1 MNKKKFI
8 WNMLGSGIYSLA
20 TVIFVMLAKRIVG
33 EEAGAKFYMA
43 FTTGQMLLTIGYFEI
58 RPFQVT
64 DVKGQYRAEEYF
76 GFRGLSCLAMLICGL
91 IVGVVYVANG
101 KADGSG
107 FGLIMAMCMLKMFD
121 GIADVFEG
129 EFQRNDRIDI
139 SGMSMTFRT
148 IAIMAAFSAA
158 AWTTRNIYIASAA
171 ATVAGLIGVVCV
183 ALVWSRRFSKLS
195 ISFALDK
202 MKSLFKNTVLLF
214 IGSAMCMWLWNGT
227 KYVVE
232 WTLTDKET
240 LVYGIVFMPTMV
252 INLGSSFVFKPM
264 LTTLARHY
272 EDKNLKKFAGLMG
285 TLVAIACGLTIV
297 TFAAG
302 AWLGIPVLSWLYD
315 IDLVPYRA
323 VMLVLIAAGGFNAVS
338 MLFYYALTV
347 MRLQKEIF
355 AGYTISFIVS
365 IVLPVIM
372 VKNMGIMGAGWSYLI
387 VMLLLTL
394 LFAGMFYIRLISEKR
409 K

>member
-1 MNKKKFI
+1 MKKKQFI

-20 TVIFVMLAKRIVG
+20 TVIFVMLAKRLVG

-58 RPFQVT
+58 RPFHVT
-64 DVKGQYRAEEYF
+64 DVKQQYKAKEYF
-76 GFRGLSCLAMLICGL
+76 GFRVISSAAMLACAVV
-91 IVGVVYVANG
+91 VGIVYVVNG
-101 KADGSG
+101 KADAAG
-107 FGLIMAMCMLKMFD
+107 FMLIITMCILKMFD

-139 SGMSMTFRT
+139 SGMSMAFRT
-148 IAIMAAFSAA
+148 MAIMAVFSII
-158 AWTTRNIYIASAA
+158 AWVTRNIYAASAA
-171 ATVAGLIGVVCV
+171 AAVTGLAGTAVVAV
-183 ALVWSRRFSKLS
+183 VWSRWFEPLS
-195 ISFALDK
+195 VSFDREK
-202 MKSLFKNTVLLF
+202 MKSLFRSTILLF

-232 WTLTDKET
+232 WTLTDRDT
-240 LVYGIVFMPTMV
+240 LAYGIVFMPTMV

-272 EDKNLKKFAGLMG
+272 EQGEYKAFAK
-285 TLVAIACGLTIV
+285 LVAILVATAVGITVV
-297 TFAAG
+297 TLGAG

-315 IDLVPYRA
+315 IELAPYKS

-338 MLFYYALTV
+338 ILFYYALTV

-355 AGYTISFIVS
+355 AGYTITFVVS
-365 IVLPVIM
+365 IILPIVM
-372 VKNMGIMGAGWSYLI
+372 VKAMGIAGAGTSYLI
-387 VMLLLTL
+387 VMMLLTV
-394 LFAGMFYIRLISEKR
+394 LFGGMLCVKLKKR

>member
-1 MNKKKFI
+1 MKKKQFI

-20 TVIFVMLAKRIVG
+20 TVIFVMLAKRLVG

-64 DVKGQYRAEEYF
+64 DVKQQYKAKEYF
-76 GFRGLSCLAMLICGL
+76 GFRVISSAAMLACAVV
-91 IVGVVYVANG
+91 VGIVYVVNG
-101 KADGSG
+101 KADAAG
-107 FGLIMAMCMLKMFD
+107 FMLIITMCILKMFD
-121 GIADVFEG
+121 GVADVFEG

-139 SGMSMTFRT
+139 SGMSMAFRT
-148 IAIMAAFSAA
+148 MAIMAVFSII
-158 AWTTRNIYIASAA
+158 AWVTRNIYAASAVA
-171 ATVAGLIGVVCV
+171 AVTGLAGAAVVAV
-183 ALVWSRRFSKLS
+183 VWSRGFEPLS
-195 ISFALDK
+195 VSFDREK
-202 MKSLFKNTVLLF
+202 MKSLFRSTILLF

-232 WTLTDKET
+232 WTLTDRDT
-240 LVYGIVFMPTMV
+240 LAYGIVFMPTMV

-272 EDKNLKKFAGLMG
+272 EQGEYKAFAK
-285 TLVAIACGLTIV
+285 LVAVLVATAVGITVV
-297 TFAAG
+297 TLGAG

-315 IDLVPYRA
+315 IELAPYKS

-338 MLFYYALTV
+338 ILFYYALTV

-355 AGYTISFIVS
+355 AGYTVTFVVS
-365 IVLPVIM
+365 IILPIVM
-372 VKNMGIMGAGWSYLI
+372 VKAMGIAGAGTSYLI
-387 VMLLLTL
+387 VMMLLTV
-394 LFAGMFYIRLISEKR
+394 LFGGMLCVKLKKR

>member
-1 MNKKKFI
+1 
-8 WNMLGSGIYSLA
+8 MLGSGIYSLA
-20 TVIFVMLAKRIVG
+20 TVIFVMLAKRLVG

-64 DVKGQYRAEEYF
+64 DVKQQYKAKEYF
-76 GFRGLSCLAMLICGL
+76 GFRAISSAAMLACAVV
-91 IVGVVYVANG
+91 VGIVYVVNG
-101 KADGSG
+101 KADAAG
-107 FGLIMAMCMLKMFD
+107 FMLIITMCILKMFD

-139 SGMSMTFRT
+139 SGMSMAFRT
-148 IAIMAAFSAA
+148 IAIMAVFSII
-158 AWTTRNIYIASAA
+158 AWVTRNIYAASAVA
-171 ATVAGLIGVVCV
+171 AVTGLAGAAVVAV
-183 ALVWSRRFSKLS
+183 VWSRGFEPLS
-195 ISFALDK
+195 VSFDREK
-202 MKSLFKNTVLLF
+202 MKSLFRSTILLF

-232 WTLTDKET
+232 WTLTDRDT
-240 LVYGIVFMPTMV
+240 LAYGIVFMPTMV

-272 EDKNLKKFAGLMG
+272 EQGEYKAFAK
-285 TLVAIACGLTIV
+285 LVAVLVATAVGITVV
-297 TFAAG
+297 TLGAG

-315 IDLVPYRA
+315 IELAPYKS

-338 MLFYYALTV
+338 ILFYYALTV

-355 AGYTISFIVS
+355 AGYTVTFVVS
-365 IVLPVIM
+365 IILPIVM
-372 VKNMGIMGAGWSYLI
+372 VKAMGISGAGTSYLI
-387 VMLLLTL
+387 VMMLLTV
-394 LFAGMFYIRLISEKR
+394 LFGGMLCVKLKKR

>member
-1 MNKKKFI
+1 
-8 WNMLGSGIYSLA
+8 MLGSGIYSLA
-20 TVIFVMLAKRIVG
+20 TVIFVMLAKRLVG

-58 RPFQVT
+58 RPFHVT
-64 DVKGQYRAEEYF
+64 DVKQQYKAKEYF
-76 GFRGLSCLAMLICGL
+76 GFRVISSAAMLACAVV
-91 IVGVVYVANG
+91 VGIVYVVNG
-101 KADGSG
+101 KADAAG
-107 FGLIMAMCMLKMFD
+107 FMLIITMCILKMFD

-139 SGMSMTFRT
+139 SGMSMAFRT
-148 IAIMAAFSAA
+148 MAIMAVFSII
-158 AWTTRNIYIASAA
+158 AWVTRNIYVASAA
-171 ATVAGLIGVVCV
+171 AAVTGLAGTAVVAV
-183 ALVWSRRFSKLS
+183 VWSRWFEPLS
-195 ISFALDK
+195 VSFDREK
-202 MKSLFKNTVLLF
+202 MKSLFRSTILLF

-232 WTLTDKET
+232 WTLTDRDT
-240 LVYGIVFMPTMV
+240 LAYGIVFMPTMV

-272 EDKNLKKFAGLMG
+272 EQGEYKAFAK
-285 TLVAIACGLTIV
+285 LVAVLVATAVGITVV
-297 TFAAG
+297 TLGAG

-315 IDLVPYRA
+315 IELAQYKS

-338 MLFYYALTV
+338 ILFYYALTV

-355 AGYTISFIVS
+355 AGYTITFVVS
-365 IVLPVIM
+365 IILPIVM
-372 VKNMGIMGAGWSYLI
+372 VKAMGIAGAGTSYLI
-387 VMLLLTL
+387 VMMLLTV
-394 LFAGMFYIRLISEKR
+394 LFGGMLCVKLKKR

>member
-1 MNKKKFI
+1 
-8 WNMLGSGIYSLA
+8 MLGSGIYSLA
-20 TVIFVMLAKRIVG
+20 TVIFVMLAKRLVG

-64 DVKGQYRAEEYF
+64 DVKQQYKAKEYF
-76 GFRGLSCLAMLICGL
+76 GFRVISSAAMLACAVV
-91 IVGVVYVANG
+91 VGIVYVVNG
-101 KADGSG
+101 KADVAG
-107 FGLIMAMCMLKMFD
+107 FMLIITMCILKMFD

-139 SGMSMTFRT
+139 SGMSMAFRT
-148 IAIMAAFSAA
+148 MAIMAVFSII
-158 AWTTRNIYIASAA
+158 AWVTRNIYAASAA
-171 ATVAGLIGVVCV
+171 AAVTGLAGTAVVAV
-183 ALVWSRRFSKLS
+183 VWSRWFEPLS
-195 ISFALDK
+195 VSFDREK
-202 MKSLFKNTVLLF
+202 MKSLFRSTILLF

-232 WTLTDKET
+232 WTLTDRDT
-240 LVYGIVFMPTMV
+240 LAYGIVFMPTMV

-272 EDKNLKKFAGLMG
+272 EQGEYKAFAK
-285 TLVAIACGLTIV
+285 LVAILVATAVGITVV
-297 TFAAG
+297 TLGAG

-315 IDLVPYRA
+315 IELAPYKS

-338 MLFYYALTV
+338 ILFYYALTV

-355 AGYTISFIVS
+355 AGYTITFVVS
-365 IVLPVIM
+365 IILPIVM
-372 VKNMGIMGAGWSYLI
+372 VKAMGIAGAGTSYLI
-387 VMLLLTL
+387 VMMLLTV
-394 LFAGMFYIRLISEKR
+394 LFGGMLCVKLKKR

>member
-1 MNKKKFI
+1 
-8 WNMLGSGIYSLA
+8 MLGSGIYSLA
-20 TVIFVMLAKRIVG
+20 TVIFVMLAKRLVG

-64 DVKGQYRAEEYF
+64 DVKQQYKAKEYF
-76 GFRGLSCLAMLICGL
+76 GFRVISSAAMLACAVV
-91 IVGVVYVANG
+91 VGIVYVVNG
-101 KADGSG
+101 KADAAG
-107 FGLIMAMCMLKMFD
+107 FMLIITMCILKMFD
-121 GIADVFEG
+121 GVADVFEG

-139 SGMSMTFRT
+139 SGMSMAFRT
-148 IAIMAAFSAA
+148 IAIMAVFSII
-158 AWTTRNIYIASAA
+158 AWVTRNIYAASAMA
-171 ATVAGLIGVVCV
+171 AVTGLAGAAVVAV
-183 ALVWSRRFSKLS
+183 VWSRGFEPLS
-195 ISFALDK
+195 VSFDREK
-202 MKSLFKNTVLLF
+202 MKSLFRSTILLF

-232 WTLTDKET
+232 WTLTDRDT
-240 LVYGIVFMPTMV
+240 LAYGIVFMPTMV

-272 EDKNLKKFAGLMG
+272 EQGEYKAFAK
-285 TLVAIACGLTIV
+285 LVAVLVATAVGITVV
-297 TFAAG
+297 TLGAG

-315 IDLVPYRA
+315 IELAPYKS

-338 MLFYYALTV
+338 ILFYYALTV

-355 AGYTISFIVS
+355 AGYTITFVVS
-365 IVLPVIM
+365 IILPIVM
-372 VKNMGIMGAGWSYLI
+372 VKAMGIAGAGTSYLI
-387 VMLLLTL
+387 VMMLLTV
-394 LFAGMFYIRLISEKR
+394 LFGGMLCVKLKKR

>member
-1 MNKKKFI
+1 
-8 WNMLGSGIYSLA
+8 MLGSGIYSLA
-20 TVIFVMLAKRIVG
+20 TVIFVMLAKRLVG

-64 DVKGQYRAEEYF
+64 DVKQQYKAKEYF
-76 GFRGLSCLAMLICGL
+76 GFRVISSAAMLACAVV
-91 IVGVVYVANG
+91 VGIVYVVNG
-101 KADGSG
+101 KADAAG
-107 FGLIMAMCMLKMFD
+107 FMLIITMCILKMFD

-139 SGMSMTFRT
+139 SGMSMAFRT
-148 IAIMAAFSAA
+148 MAIMAVFSII
-158 AWTTRNIYIASAA
+158 AWVTRNIYAASAA
-171 ATVAGLIGVVCV
+171 AAVTGLSGTAVVAVV
-183 ALVWSRRFSKLS
+183 WNRWFEPLS
-195 ISFALDK
+195 VSFDREK
-202 MKSLFKNTVLLF
+202 MKSLFRSTILLF

-232 WTLTDKET
+232 WTLTDRDT
-240 LVYGIVFMPTMV
+240 LAYGIVFMPTMV

-272 EDKNLKKFAGLMG
+272 EQGEYKAFAK
-285 TLVAIACGLTIV
+285 LVAVLVATAVGITVV
-297 TFAAG
+297 TLGAG

-315 IDLVPYRA
+315 IELAPYKS

-338 MLFYYALTV
+338 ILFYYALTV

-355 AGYTISFIVS
+355 AGYTITFVVS
-365 IVLPVIM
+365 IILPIVM
-372 VKNMGIMGAGWSYLI
+372 VKAMGIAGAGTSYLI
-387 VMLLLTL
+387 VMMLLTV
-394 LFAGMFYIRLISEKR
+394 LFGGMLCVKLKKR

>member
-1 MNKKKFI
+1 
-8 WNMLGSGIYSLA
+8 MLGSGIYSLA
-20 TVIFVMLAKRIVG
+20 TVIFVMLAKRLVG

-64 DVKGQYRAEEYF
+64 DVKQQYKAKEYF
-76 GFRGLSCLAMLICGL
+76 GFRVISSAAMLACAVV
-91 IVGVVYVANG
+91 VGIVYVVNG
-101 KADGSG
+101 KADAAG
-107 FGLIMAMCMLKMFD
+107 FMLIITMCILKMFD
-121 GIADVFEG
+121 GVADVFEG

-139 SGMSMTFRT
+139 SGMSMAFRT
-148 IAIMAAFSAA
+148 IVIMAVFSII
-158 AWTTRNIYIASAA
+158 AWVTRNIYAASAVA
-171 ATVAGLIGVVCV
+171 AVTGLAGAAVVAV
-183 ALVWSRRFSKLS
+183 VWSRGFEPLS
-195 ISFALDK
+195 VSFDREK
-202 MKSLFKNTVLLF
+202 MKSLFRSTILLF

-232 WTLTDKET
+232 WTLTDRDT
-240 LVYGIVFMPTMV
+240 LAYGIVFMPTMV

-272 EDKNLKKFAGLMG
+272 EQGEYKAFAK
-285 TLVAIACGLTIV
+285 LVAVLVATAVGITVV
-297 TFAAG
+297 TLGAG

-315 IDLVPYRA
+315 IELAPYKS

-338 MLFYYALTV
+338 ILFYYALTV

-355 AGYTISFIVS
+355 AGYTVTFVVS
-365 IVLPVIM
+365 IILPIVM
-372 VKNMGIMGAGWSYLI
+372 VKAMGIAGAGTSYLI
-387 VMLLLTL
+387 VMMLLTV
-394 LFAGMFYIRLISEKR
+394 LFGGMLCVKLKKR

>member
-1 MNKKKFI
+1 MKKKQFI

-20 TVIFVMLAKRIVG
+20 TVIFVMLAKRLVG

-58 RPFQVT
+58 RPFHVT
-64 DVKGQYRAEEYF
+64 DVKQQYKAKEYF
-76 GFRGLSCLAMLICGL
+76 GFRVISSTAMLACAVV
-91 IVGVVYVANG
+91 VGIVYVVNG
-101 KADGSG
+101 KADAAG
-107 FGLIMAMCMLKMFD
+107 FMLIITMCILKMFD
-121 GIADVFEG
+121 GVADVFEG

-139 SGMSMTFRT
+139 SGMSMAFRT
-148 IAIMAAFSAA
+148 IAIMAVFSII
-158 AWTTRNIYIASAA
+158 AWVTRNIYAASAVA
-171 ATVAGLIGVVCV
+171 AVTGLAGAAVVAV
-183 ALVWSRRFSKLS
+183 VWSRGFEPLS
-195 ISFALDK
+195 VSFDREK
-202 MKSLFKNTVLLF
+202 MKSLFRSTILLF

-232 WTLTDKET
+232 WTLTDRDT
-240 LVYGIVFMPTMV
+240 LAYGIVFMPTMV

-272 EDKNLKKFAGLMG
+272 EQGEYKAFAK
-285 TLVAIACGLTIV
+285 LVAVLVATAVGITVV
-297 TFAAG
+297 TLGAG

-315 IDLVPYRA
+315 IELAPYKS

-338 MLFYYALTV
+338 ILFYYALTV

-355 AGYTISFIVS
+355 AGYTITFVVS
-365 IVLPVIM
+365 IILPIVM
-372 VKNMGIMGAGWSYLI
+372 VKAMGIAGAGTSYLI
-387 VMLLLTL
+387 VMMLLTV
-394 LFAGMFYIRLISEKR
+394 LFGGMLCVKLKKR

>member
-1 MNKKKFI
+1 
-8 WNMLGSGIYSLA
+8 MLGSGIYSLA
-20 TVIFVMLAKRIVG
+20 TVIFVMLAKRLVG

-64 DVKGQYRAEEYF
+64 DVKQQYRAKEYF
-76 GFRGLSCLAMLICGL
+76 GFRVISSAAMLACAVV
-91 IVGVVYVANG
+91 VGIVYVVNG
-101 KADGSG
+101 KADAAG
-107 FGLIMAMCMLKMFD
+107 FMLIITMCILKMFD

-139 SGMSMTFRT
+139 SGMSMAFRT
-148 IAIMAAFSAA
+148 MAIMAVFSII
-158 AWTTRNIYIASAA
+158 AWVTRNIYAASAA
-171 ATVAGLIGVVCV
+171 AAVTGLAGAAVVAV
-183 ALVWSRRFSKLS
+183 VWSRGFETLS
-195 ISFALDK
+195 VSFDREK
-202 MKSLFKNTVLLF
+202 MKSLFRSTILLF

-232 WTLTDKET
+232 WTLTDRDT
-240 LVYGIVFMPTMV
+240 LAYGIVFMPTMV

-272 EDKNLKKFAGLMG
+272 EQGEYKAFAK
-285 TLVAIACGLTIV
+285 LVAVLVATAVGITVV
-297 TFAAG
+297 TLGAG

-315 IDLVPYRA
+315 IELAPYKS

-338 MLFYYALTV
+338 ILFYYALTV

-355 AGYTISFIVS
+355 AGYTITFVVS
-365 IVLPVIM
+365 IILPIVM
-372 VKNMGIMGAGWSYLI
+372 VKAMGIAGAGTSYLI
-387 VMLLLTL
+387 VMMLLTV
-394 LFAGMFYIRLISEKR
+394 LFGGMLCVKLKKR

>member
-1 MNKKKFI
+1 
-8 WNMLGSGIYSLA
+8 MLGSGIYSLA
-20 TVIFVMLAKRIVG
+20 TVIFVMLAKRLVG

-64 DVKGQYRAEEYF
+64 DVKQQYKAKEYF
-76 GFRGLSCLAMLICGL
+76 GFRVISSAAMLACAVV
-91 IVGVVYVANG
+91 VGIVYVVNG
-101 KADGSG
+101 KADAAG
-107 FGLIMAMCMLKMFD
+107 FMLIITMCILKMFD
-121 GIADVFEG
+121 GVADVFEG

-139 SGMSMTFRT
+139 SGMSMAFRT
-148 IAIMAAFSAA
+148 IAIMAVFSII
-158 AWTTRNIYIASAA
+158 AWVTRNIYAASAVA
-171 ATVAGLIGVVCV
+171 AVTGLAGAAVVAV
-183 ALVWSRRFSKLS
+183 VWSRGFEPLS
-195 ISFALDK
+195 VSFDREK
-202 MKSLFKNTVLLF
+202 MKSLFRSTILLF

-232 WTLTDKET
+232 WTLTDRDT
-240 LVYGIVFMPTMV
+240 LAYGIVFMPTMV

-272 EDKNLKKFAGLMG
+272 EQGEYKAFAK
-285 TLVAIACGLTIV
+285 LVAVLVATAVGITVV
-297 TFAAG
+297 TLGAG

-315 IDLVPYRA
+315 IELAPYKS

-338 MLFYYALTV
+338 ILFYYALTV

-355 AGYTISFIVS
+355 AGYTITFIVS
-365 IVLPVIM
+365 IILPIVM
-372 VKNMGIMGAGWSYLI
+372 VKAMGIAGAGTSYLI
-387 VMLLLTL
+387 VMMLLTV
-394 LFAGMFYIRLISEKR
+394 LFGGMLCVKLKKR

>member
-1 MNKKKFI
+1 MKKKQFI

-20 TVIFVMLAKRIVG
+20 TVIFVMLAKRLVG

-64 DVKGQYRAEEYF
+64 DVKQQYKAKEYF
-76 GFRGLSCLAMLICGL
+76 GFRVISSAAMLACAVV
-91 IVGVVYVANG
+91 VGIVYVVNG
-101 KADGSG
+101 KADAAG
-107 FGLIMAMCMLKMFD
+107 FMLIITMCILKMFD

-139 SGMSMTFRT
+139 SGMSMAFRT
-148 IAIMAAFSAA
+148 MAIMAVFSII
-158 AWTTRNIYIASAA
+158 AWVTRNIYVASAA
-171 ATVAGLIGVVCV
+171 AAVTGLAGTAVVAV
-183 ALVWSRRFSKLS
+183 VWSRWFEPLS
-195 ISFALDK
+195 VSFDREK
-202 MKSLFKNTVLLF
+202 MKSLFRSTILLF

-232 WTLTDKET
+232 WTLTDRDT
-240 LVYGIVFMPTMV
+240 LAYGIVFMPTMV

-272 EDKNLKKFAGLMG
+272 EQGEYKAFAK
-285 TLVAIACGLTIV
+285 LVAVLVATAVGITVV
-297 TFAAG
+297 TLGAG

-315 IDLVPYRA
+315 IELAPYKS

-338 MLFYYALTV
+338 ILFYYALTV

-355 AGYTISFIVS
+355 AGYTITFVVS
-365 IVLPVIM
+365 IILPIVM
-372 VKNMGIMGAGWSYLI
+372 VKAMGIAGAGTSYLI
-387 VMLLLTL
+387 VMMLLTV
-394 LFAGMFYIRLISEKR
+394 LFGGMLCVKLKKR

>member
-1 MNKKKFI
+1 
-8 WNMLGSGIYSLA
+8 MLGSGIYSLA
-20 TVIFVMLAKRIVG
+20 TVIFVMLAKRLVG

-58 RPFQVT
+58 RPFHVT
-64 DVKGQYRAEEYF
+64 DVKQQYKAKEYF
-76 GFRGLSCLAMLICGL
+76 GFRVISSAAMLACAVV
-91 IVGVVYVANG
+91 VGIVYVVNG
-101 KADGSG
+101 KADAAG
-107 FGLIMAMCMLKMFD
+107 FMLIITMCILKMFD

-139 SGMSMTFRT
+139 SGMSMAFRT
-148 IAIMAAFSAA
+148 MAIMAAFSII
-158 AWTTRNIYIASAA
+158 AWVTRNIYAASAA
-171 ATVAGLIGVVCV
+171 AAVTGLAGTAVVAV
-183 ALVWSRRFSKLS
+183 VWSRWFEPLS
-195 ISFALDK
+195 VSFDREK
-202 MKSLFKNTVLLF
+202 MKSLFRSTILLF

-232 WTLTDKET
+232 WTLTDRDT
-240 LVYGIVFMPTMV
+240 LAYGIVFMPTMV

-272 EDKNLKKFAGLMG
+272 EQGEYKAFAK
-285 TLVAIACGLTIV
+285 LVAVLVATAVGITVV
-297 TFAAG
+297 TLGAG

-315 IDLVPYRA
+315 IELAPYKS

-338 MLFYYALTV
+338 ILFYYALTV

-355 AGYTISFIVS
+355 AGYTITFVVSVILPIV
-365 IVLPVIM
+365 M
-372 VKNMGIMGAGWSYLI
+372 VKAMGIAGAGTSYLI
-387 VMLLLTL
+387 VMMLLTA
-394 LFAGMFYIRLISEKR
+394 LFGGMLCVKLKKR

>member
-1 MNKKKFI
+1 
-8 WNMLGSGIYSLA
+8 MLGSGIYSLA
-20 TVIFVMLAKRIVG
+20 TVIFVMLAKRLVG

-58 RPFQVT
+58 RPFHVT
-64 DVKGQYRAEEYF
+64 DVKQQYKAKEYF
-76 GFRGLSCLAMLICGL
+76 GFRVISSAAMLACAVV
-91 IVGVVYVANG
+91 VGIVYVVNG
-101 KADGSG
+101 KADAAG
-107 FGLIMAMCMLKMFD
+107 FMLIITMCILKMFD

-139 SGMSMTFRT
+139 SGMSMAFRT
-148 IAIMAAFSAA
+148 MAIMAVFSII
-158 AWTTRNIYIASAA
+158 AWVTRNIYAASAA
-171 ATVAGLIGVVCV
+171 ASVTGLAGTAVVAV
-183 ALVWSRRFSKLS
+183 VWSRWFEPLS
-195 ISFALDK
+195 VSFDREK
-202 MKSLFKNTVLLF
+202 MKSLFRSTILLF

-232 WTLTDKET
+232 WTLTDRDT
-240 LVYGIVFMPTMV
+240 LAYGIVFMPTMV

-272 EDKNLKKFAGLMG
+272 EQGEYKAFAK
-285 TLVAIACGLTIV
+285 LVAVLVATAVGITVV
-297 TFAAG
+297 TLGAG

-315 IDLVPYRA
+315 IELAPYKS

-338 MLFYYALTV
+338 ILFYYALTV

-355 AGYTISFIVS
+355 AGYTITFVVS
-365 IVLPVIM
+365 IILPIVM
-372 VKNMGIMGAGWSYLI
+372 VKAMGIAGAGTSYLI
-387 VMLLLTL
+387 VMMLLTV
-394 LFAGMFYIRLISEKR
+394 LFGGMLCVKLKKR

>member
-64 DVKGQYRAEEYF
+64 DVKGQYRSEEYF

-91 IVGVVYVANG
+91 VVGVVYVANG

-158 AWTTRNIYIASAA
+158 AWMTRNIYIASAA

-183 ALVWSRRFSKLS
+183 ALVWSRRFSELS
-195 ISFALDK
+195 ISFAADK

-315 IDLVPYRA
+315 IDLAPYRA

-338 MLFYYALTV
+338 ILFYYALTV

>member
-1 MNKKKFI
+1 MKKKQFI

-20 TVIFVMLAKRIVG
+20 TVIFVMLAKRLVG

-58 RPFQVT
+58 RPFHVT
-64 DVKGQYRAEEYF
+64 DVKQQYKAKEYF
-76 GFRGLSCLAMLICGL
+76 GFRVISSAAMLACAVV
-91 IVGVVYVANG
+91 VGIVYVVNG
-101 KADGSG
+101 KADAAG
-107 FGLIMAMCMLKMFD
+107 FMLIITMCILKMFD

-139 SGMSMTFRT
+139 SGMSMAFRT
-148 IAIMAAFSAA
+148 MAIMAAFSII
-158 AWTTRNIYIASAA
+158 AWVTRNIYAASAA
-171 ATVAGLIGVVCV
+171 AAVTGLAGTAVVAV
-183 ALVWSRRFSKLS
+183 VWSRWFEPLS
-195 ISFALDK
+195 VSFDREK
-202 MKSLFKNTVLLF
+202 MKSLFRSTILLF

-232 WTLTDKET
+232 WTLTDRDT
-240 LVYGIVFMPTMV
+240 LAYGIVFMPTMV

-272 EDKNLKKFAGLMG
+272 EQGEYKAFAK
-285 TLVAIACGLTIV
+285 LVAILVATAVGITVV
-297 TFAAG
+297 TLGAG

-315 IDLVPYRA
+315 IELAPYKS

-338 MLFYYALTV
+338 ILFYYALTV

-355 AGYTISFIVS
+355 AGYTITFVVS
-365 IVLPVIM
+365 IILPIVM
-372 VKNMGIMGAGWSYLI
+372 VKAMGIAGAGTSYLI
-387 VMLLLTL
+387 VMMLLTV
-394 LFAGMFYIRLISEKR
+394 LFGGMLCVKLKKR

>member
-1 MNKKKFI
+1 
-8 WNMLGSGIYSLA
+8 MLGSGIYSLA

-64 DVKGQYRAEEYF
+64 DVRGQYKPEEYF
-76 GFRGLSCLAMLICGL
+76 GFRALSCLAMLLCGVV
-91 IVGVVYVANG
+91 VGLVYVANG
-101 KADGSG
+101 KADGAG
-107 FGLIMAMCMLKMFD
+107 FGLIMAMCILKMFD
-121 GIADVFEG
+121 GVADVFEG

-139 SGMSMTFRT
+139 SGMSMAFRT
-148 IAIMAAFSAA
+148 LAIMAVFSAV
-158 AWTTRNIYIASAA
+158 AWVTKNIYTASAA
-171 ATVAGLIGVVCV
+171 AAVTGLVGVVCV
-183 ALVWSRRFSKLS
+183 VMVWSRRFEKLS
-195 ISFALDK
+195 VSFAVDK
-202 MKSLFKNTVLLF
+202 MKSLFGSTVLLF

-232 WTLTDKET
+232 WTLTDRET

-272 EDKNLKKFAGLMG
+272 GNGEHKKFAGLVG
-285 TLVAIACGLTIV
+285 VLVAIACGLTLV

-315 IDLVPYRA
+315 IDLSGYKA

-338 MLFYYALTV
+338 ILFYYALTV

-355 AGYTISFIVS
+355 VGYTITFIVS
-365 IVLPVIM
+365 IVLPVLM
-372 VKNMGIMGAGWSYLI
+372 VGRMGIMGAGWAYLI
-387 VMLLLTL
+387 VMALLAVIFAAMLYTK
-394 LFAGMFYIRLISEKR
+394 LFAAGRR
-409 K
+409 NR

>member
-1 MNKKKFI
+1 
-8 WNMLGSGIYSLA
+8 MLGSGIYSLA

-64 DVKGQYRAEEYF
+64 DVREQYRAEEYF
-76 GFRGLSCLAMLICGL
+76 GFRALSCLAMLLCGF
-91 IVGVVYVANG
+91 IVGTVYVVNG
-101 KADGSG
+101 KADAAG
-107 FGLIMAMCMLKMFD
+107 FGLIMAMCILKMFD

-139 SGMSMTFRT
+139 SGMSMAFRT
-148 IAIMAAFSAA
+148 IAIMAAFSVA
-158 AWTTRNIYIASAA
+158 AWMTKNIYIASAA
-171 ATVAGLIGVVCV
+171 ATVAGFIGVVCV

-195 ISFALDK
+195 ISFTPDK
-202 MKSLFKNTVLLF
+202 MKSLFGNTILLF

-272 EDKNLKKFAGLMG
+272 ENRELKKFAGLMG
-285 TLVAIACGLTIV
+285 VLVAIACGLTIV

-302 AWLGIPVLSWLYD
+302 AWLGIPVLSWMYD
-315 IDLVPYRA
+315 IELAPYKA

-338 MLFYYALTV
+338 ILFYYALTV

-355 AGYTISFIVS
+355 VGYTISFIAS

-372 VKNMGIMGAGWSYLI
+372 VRNMGIMGAGWSYLI

-394 LFAGMFYIRLISEKR
+394 LFAGIFYIRLIKEKR

>member
-1 MNKKKFI
+1 MKKKQFI

-20 TVIFVMLAKRIVG
+20 TVIFVMLAKRLVG

-64 DVKGQYRAEEYF
+64 DVKQQYRAKEYF
-76 GFRGLSCLAMLICGL
+76 GFRVISSAAMLACAVV
-91 IVGVVYVANG
+91 VGIVYVVNG
-101 KADGSG
+101 KADAAG
-107 FGLIMAMCMLKMFD
+107 FMLIITMCILKMFD

-139 SGMSMTFRT
+139 SGMSMAFRT
-148 IAIMAAFSAA
+148 MAIMAVFSII
-158 AWTTRNIYIASAA
+158 AWVTRNIYAASAA
-171 ATVAGLIGVVCV
+171 AAVTGLAGAAVVAV
-183 ALVWSRRFSKLS
+183 VWSRGFETLS
-195 ISFALDK
+195 VSFDREK
-202 MKSLFKNTVLLF
+202 MKSLFRSTILLF

-232 WTLTDKET
+232 WTLTDRDT
-240 LVYGIVFMPTMV
+240 LAYGIVFMPTMV

-272 EDKNLKKFAGLMG
+272 EQGEYKAFAK
-285 TLVAIACGLTIV
+285 LVAVLVATAVGITVV
-297 TFAAG
+297 TLGAG

-315 IDLVPYRA
+315 IELAPYKS

-338 MLFYYALTV
+338 ILFYYALTV

-355 AGYTISFIVS
+355 AGYTITFVVS
-365 IVLPVIM
+365 IILPIVM
-372 VKNMGIMGAGWSYLI
+372 VKAMGIAGAGTSYLI
-387 VMLLLTL
+387 VMMLLTV
-394 LFAGMFYIRLISEKR
+394 LFGGMLCVKLKKR

>member
-1 MNKKKFI
+1 MKKKQFI

-20 TVIFVMLAKRIVG
+20 TVIFVMLAKRLVG

-58 RPFQVT
+58 RPFHVT
-64 DVKGQYRAEEYF
+64 DVKQQYKAKEYF
-76 GFRGLSCLAMLICGL
+76 GFRVISSAAMLACAVV
-91 IVGVVYVANG
+91 VGIVYVVNG
-101 KADGSG
+101 KADAAG
-107 FGLIMAMCMLKMFD
+107 FMLIITMCILKMFD

-139 SGMSMTFRT
+139 SGMSMAFRT
-148 IAIMAAFSAA
+148 MAIMAVFSII
-158 AWTTRNIYIASAA
+158 AWVTRNIYAASAA
-171 ATVAGLIGVVCV
+171 AAVTGLAGTAVVAV
-183 ALVWSRRFSKLS
+183 VWSHWFEPLS
-195 ISFALDK
+195 VSFDREK
-202 MKSLFKNTVLLF
+202 MKSLFRSTILLF

-232 WTLTDKET
+232 WTLTDRDT
-240 LVYGIVFMPTMV
+240 LAYGIVFMPTMV

-272 EDKNLKKFAGLMG
+272 EQGEYKAFAK
-285 TLVAIACGLTIV
+285 LVAVLVATAVGITVV
-297 TFAAG
+297 TLGAG

-315 IDLVPYRA
+315 IELAPYKS

-338 MLFYYALTV
+338 ILFYYALTV

-355 AGYTISFIVS
+355 AGYTITFVVS
-365 IVLPVIM
+365 IILPIVM
-372 VKNMGIMGAGWSYLI
+372 VKAMGIAGAGTSYLI
-387 VMLLLTL
+387 VMMLLTV
-394 LFAGMFYIRLISEKR
+394 LFGGMLCVKLKKR

>member
-1 MNKKKFI
+1 
-8 WNMLGSGIYSLA
+8 MLGSGIYSLA
-20 TVIFVMLAKRIVG
+20 TVIFVMLAKRLVG

-64 DVKGQYRAEEYF
+64 DVKQQYRAKEYF
-76 GFRGLSCLAMLICGL
+76 GFRVISSAAMLACAVV
-91 IVGVVYVANG
+91 VGIVYVVNG
-101 KADGSG
+101 KADAAG
-107 FGLIMAMCMLKMFD
+107 FMLIITMCILKMFD
-121 GIADVFEG
+121 GVADVFEG

-139 SGMSMTFRT
+139 SGMSMAFRT
-148 IAIMAAFSAA
+148 IAIMVVFSII
-158 AWTTRNIYIASAA
+158 AWVTRNIYAASAVA
-171 ATVAGLIGVVCV
+171 AVTGLAGAAVVAV
-183 ALVWSRRFSKLS
+183 VWSRGFEPLS
-195 ISFALDK
+195 VSFDREK
-202 MKSLFKNTVLLF
+202 MKSLFRSTILLF

-232 WTLTDKET
+232 WTLTDRDT
-240 LVYGIVFMPTMV
+240 LAYGIVFMPTMV

-272 EDKNLKKFAGLMG
+272 EQGEYKAFAK
-285 TLVAIACGLTIV
+285 LVAVLVATAVGITVV
-297 TFAAG
+297 TLGAG

-315 IDLVPYRA
+315 IELAPYKS

-338 MLFYYALTV
+338 ILFYYALTV

-355 AGYTISFIVS
+355 AGYTITFVVS
-365 IVLPVIM
+365 IIFPIVM
-372 VKNMGIMGAGWSYLI
+372 VKAMGIAGAGTSYLI
-387 VMLLLTL
+387 VMMLLTV
-394 LFAGMFYIRLISEKR
+394 LFGGMLCVKLKKR

>member
-1 MNKKKFI
+1 
-8 WNMLGSGIYSLA
+8 MLGSGIYSLA
-20 TVIFVMLAKRIVG
+20 TVIFVMLAKRLVG

-58 RPFQVT
+58 RPFHVT
-64 DVKGQYRAEEYF
+64 DVKQQYKAKEYF
-76 GFRGLSCLAMLICGL
+76 GFRVISSAAMLACAVV
-91 IVGVVYVANG
+91 VGIVYVVNG
-101 KADGSG
+101 KADAAG
-107 FGLIMAMCMLKMFD
+107 FMLIITMCILKMFD

-139 SGMSMTFRT
+139 SGMSMAFRT
-148 IAIMAAFSAA
+148 MAIMAVFSII
-158 AWTTRNIYIASAA
+158 AWVTRNIYAASAA
-171 ATVAGLIGVVCV
+171 AAVTGLAGTAVVAV
-183 ALVWSRRFSKLS
+183 VWSRWFEPLS
-195 ISFALDK
+195 VSFDREK
-202 MKSLFKNTVLLF
+202 MKSLFRSTILLF

-232 WTLTDKET
+232 WTLTDRDT
-240 LVYGIVFMPTMV
+240 LAYGIVFMPTMV

-272 EDKNLKKFAGLMG
+272 EQGEYKAFAK
-285 TLVAIACGLTIV
+285 LVAVLVATAMGITVV
-297 TFAAG
+297 TLGAG

-315 IDLVPYRA
+315 IELAPYKS

-338 MLFYYALTV
+338 ILFYYALTV

-355 AGYTISFIVS
+355 AGYTITFVVS
-365 IVLPVIM
+365 IILPIVM
-372 VKNMGIMGAGWSYLI
+372 VKAMGIAGAGTSYLI
-387 VMLLLTL
+387 VMMLLTV
-394 LFAGMFYIRLISEKR
+394 LFGGMLCVKLKKR

>member
-1 MNKKKFI
+1 
-8 WNMLGSGIYSLA
+8 MLGSGIYSLA

-64 DVKGQYRAEEYF
+64 DVRGQYKPKEYF
-76 GFRGLSCLAMLICGL
+76 GFRVLSCAAMLVCGL
-91 IVGVVYVANG
+91 AVGTVYAANG
-101 KADGSG
+101 KADAAG
-107 FGLIMAMCMLKMFD
+107 FGLIMTMCALKMFD

-139 SGMSMTFRT
+139 SGMSMAFRT
-148 IAIMAAFSAA
+148 IAVMAAFSAA
-158 AWTTRNIYIASAA
+158 AWITKNIYIASAA
-171 ATVAGLIGVVCV
+171 AMIAGLIGVVCV
-183 ALVWSRRFSKLS
+183 AFVWSRRFERLS
-195 ISFALDK
+195 VSFAADK
-202 MKSLFKNTVLLF
+202 MKSLFGNTILLF

-272 EDKNLKKFAGLMG
+272 ENKETKKFAGLLG
-285 TLVAIACGLTIV
+285 VLVAIACGLTIV

-315 IDLVPYRA
+315 IDLSPYKA

-338 MLFYYALTV
+338 ILFYYALTV
-347 MRLQKEIF
+347 MRLQKVIF

-365 IVLPVIM
+365 IVLPIIM
-372 VKNMGIMGAGWSYLI
+372 VRNMGIMGAGWSYLI
-387 VMLLLTL
+387 VMMLLTL
-394 LFAGMFYIRLISEKR
+394 LFAGMLYIRLIREKVEN
-409 K
+409 KQNMP

>member
-1 MNKKKFI
+1 MKKKQFI

-20 TVIFVMLAKRIVG
+20 TVIFVMLAKRLVG

-64 DVKGQYRAEEYF
+64 DVKQQYKAKEYF
-76 GFRGLSCLAMLICGL
+76 GFRVISSAAMLACAVV
-91 IVGVVYVANG
+91 VGIVYVVNG
-101 KADGSG
+101 KADAAG
-107 FGLIMAMCMLKMFD
+107 FMLIITMCILKMFD
-121 GIADVFEG
+121 GVADVFEG

-139 SGMSMTFRT
+139 SGMSMAFRT
-148 IAIMAAFSAA
+148 IAIMAVFSII
-158 AWTTRNIYIASAA
+158 AWVTRNIYAASAVA
-171 ATVAGLIGVVCV
+171 AVTGLAGAAVVAV
-183 ALVWSRRFSKLS
+183 VWSRGFEPLS
-195 ISFALDK
+195 VSFDREK
-202 MKSLFKNTVLLF
+202 MKSLFRSTILLF

-232 WTLTDKET
+232 WTLTDRDT
-240 LVYGIVFMPTMV
+240 LAYGIVFMPTMV

-272 EDKNLKKFAGLMG
+272 EQGEYKAFAK
-285 TLVAIACGLTIV
+285 LVAVLVATAVGITVV
-297 TFAAG
+297 TLGAG

-315 IDLVPYRA
+315 IELAPYKS

-338 MLFYYALTV
+338 ILFYYALTV

-355 AGYTISFIVS
+355 AGYTITFVVS
-365 IVLPVIM
+365 IILPIVM
-372 VKNMGIMGAGWSYLI
+372 VKAMGIAGAGTSYLI
-387 VMLLLTL
+387 VMMLLTV
-394 LFAGMFYIRLISEKR
+394 LFGGMLCVKLKKR

>member
-1 MNKKKFI
+1 
-8 WNMLGSGIYSLA
+8 MLGSGIYSLA

-64 DVKGQYRAEEYF
+64 DVRGQYKPEEYF
-76 GFRGLSCLAMLICGL
+76 GFRVLSCLAMLLGGAAVGL
-91 IVGVVYVANG
+91 VYVANG
-101 KADGSG
+101 KADGAG
-107 FGLIMAMCMLKMFD
+107 FGLIMAMCILKMLD
-121 GIADVFEG
+121 GVADVFEG

-139 SGMSMTFRT
+139 SGMSMAFRT
-148 IAIMAAFSAA
+148 LAVMAVFSAA
-158 AWTTRNIYIASAA
+158 AWLTRNIYIASAA
-171 ATVAGLIGVVCV
+171 AAVTGLAGVVCV
-183 ALVWSRRFSKLS
+183 VMVWSRSFEKLS
-195 ISFALDK
+195 VSFKVDK
-202 MKSLFKNTVLLF
+202 MKSLFGSTVLLF
-214 IGSAMCMWLWNGT
+214 ISSAMCMWLWNGT

-232 WTLTDKET
+232 WTLTDRET

-272 EDKNLKKFAGLMG
+272 ENGEYKKFAGLVG
-285 TLVAIACGLTIV
+285 VLVAIACGLTLV

-315 IDLVPYRA
+315 IDLSGYKA

-338 MLFYYALTV
+338 ILFYYALTV

-355 AGYTISFIVS
+355 AGYTMTFIVS
-365 IVLPVIM
+365 IVLPVLM
-372 VKNMGIMGAGWSYLI
+372 VRCMEIMGAGWAYLI
-387 VMLLLTL
+387 VMALLTVV
-394 LFAGMFYIRLISEKR
+394 FAGMLYTKLLAAGRR
-409 K
+409 NR

>member
-1 MNKKKFI
+1 
-8 WNMLGSGIYSLA
+8 MLGSGIYSLA
-20 TVIFVMLAKRIVG
+20 TVIFVMLAKRLVG

-58 RPFQVT
+58 RPFHVT
-64 DVKGQYRAEEYF
+64 DVKQQYKAKEYF
-76 GFRGLSCLAMLICGL
+76 GFRVISSAAMLACAVV
-91 IVGVVYVANG
+91 VGIVYVVNG
-101 KADGSG
+101 KADAAG
-107 FGLIMAMCMLKMFD
+107 FMLIITMCILKMFD

-139 SGMSMTFRT
+139 SGMSMAFRT
-148 IAIMAAFSAA
+148 MAIMAAFSII
-158 AWTTRNIYIASAA
+158 AWVTRNIYAASAA
-171 ATVAGLIGVVCV
+171 AAVTGLAGTAVVAV
-183 ALVWSRRFSKLS
+183 VWSRWFEPLS
-195 ISFALDK
+195 VSFDREK
-202 MKSLFKNTVLLF
+202 MKSLFRSTILLF

-232 WTLTDKET
+232 WTLTDRDT
-240 LVYGIVFMPTMV
+240 LAYGIVFMPTMV

-272 EDKNLKKFAGLMG
+272 EQGEYKAFAK
-285 TLVAIACGLTIV
+285 LVAILVATAVGITVV
-297 TFAAG
+297 TLGAG

-315 IDLVPYRA
+315 IELAPYKS

-338 MLFYYALTV
+338 ILFYYALTV

-355 AGYTISFIVS
+355 AGYTITFVVS
-365 IVLPVIM
+365 IILPIVM
-372 VKNMGIMGAGWSYLI
+372 VKAMGIAGAGTSYLI
-387 VMLLLTL
+387 VMMLLTV
-394 LFAGMFYIRLISEKR
+394 LFGGMLCVKLKKR

>member
-1 MNKKKFI
+1 MKKKQFI

-20 TVIFVMLAKRIVG
+20 TVIFVMLAKRLVG

-64 DVKGQYRAEEYF
+64 DVKQQYKAKEYF
-76 GFRGLSCLAMLICGL
+76 GFRVISSAAMLACAVV
-91 IVGVVYVANG
+91 VGIVYVVNG
-101 KADGSG
+101 KADAAG
-107 FGLIMAMCMLKMFD
+107 FMLIITMCILKMFD
-121 GIADVFEG
+121 GVADVFEG

-139 SGMSMTFRT
+139 SGMSMAFRT
-148 IAIMAAFSAA
+148 MAIMAVFSII
-158 AWTTRNIYIASAA
+158 AWVTRNIYAASAVA
-171 ATVAGLIGVVCV
+171 AVTGLAGAAVVAV
-183 ALVWSRRFSKLS
+183 VWSRGFEPLS
-195 ISFALDK
+195 VSFDREK
-202 MKSLFKNTVLLF
+202 MKSLFRSTILLF

-232 WTLTDKET
+232 WTLTDRDT
-240 LVYGIVFMPTMV
+240 LAYGIVFMPTMV

-272 EDKNLKKFAGLMG
+272 EQGEYKAFAK
-285 TLVAIACGLTIV
+285 LVAVLVATAVGITVV
-297 TFAAG
+297 TLGAG

-315 IDLVPYRA
+315 IELAPYKS

-338 MLFYYALTV
+338 ILFYYALTV

-355 AGYTISFIVS
+355 AGYTITFVVS
-365 IVLPVIM
+365 IILPIVM
-372 VKNMGIMGAGWSYLI
+372 VKSMGIAGAGTSYLI
-387 VMLLLTL
+387 VMMLLTV
-394 LFAGMFYIRLISEKR
+394 LFGGMLCVKLKKR

>member
-1 MNKKKFI
+1 
-8 WNMLGSGIYSLA
+8 MLGSGIYSLA
-20 TVIFVMLAKRIVG
+20 TVIFVMLAKRLVG

-64 DVKGQYRAEEYF
+64 DVKQQYKAKEYF
-76 GFRGLSCLAMLICGL
+76 GFRVISSAAMLACAVV
-91 IVGVVYVANG
+91 VGIVYVVNG
-101 KADGSG
+101 KADAAG
-107 FGLIMAMCMLKMFD
+107 FMLIITMCILKMFD
-121 GIADVFEG
+121 GVADVFEG

-139 SGMSMTFRT
+139 SGMSMAFRT
-148 IAIMAAFSAA
+148 MAIMAVFSII
-158 AWTTRNIYIASAA
+158 AWVTRNIYAASAVA
-171 ATVAGLIGVVCV
+171 AVTGLAGAAVVAV
-183 ALVWSRRFSKLS
+183 VWSRGFEPLS
-195 ISFALDK
+195 VSFDREK
-202 MKSLFKNTVLLF
+202 MKSLFRSTILLF

-232 WTLTDKET
+232 WTLTDRDT
-240 LVYGIVFMPTMV
+240 LAYGIVFMPTMV

-272 EDKNLKKFAGLMG
+272 EQGEYKAFAK
-285 TLVAIACGLTIV
+285 LVAVLVATAVGITVV
-297 TFAAG
+297 TLGAG

-315 IDLVPYRA
+315 IELAPYKS

-338 MLFYYALTV
+338 ILFYYALTV

-355 AGYTISFIVS
+355 AGYTITFVVS
-365 IVLPVIM
+365 IILPIVM
-372 VKNMGIMGAGWSYLI
+372 VKAMGIAGAGTSYLI
-387 VMLLLTL
+387 VMMLLTV
-394 LFAGMFYIRLISEKR
+394 LFGGMLCVKLKKR

>member
-1 MNKKKFI
+1 MKKKQFI

-20 TVIFVMLAKRIVG
+20 TVIFVMLAKRLVG

-64 DVKGQYRAEEYF
+64 DVKQQYRAKEYF
-76 GFRGLSCLAMLICGL
+76 GFRVISSAAMLACAVV
-91 IVGVVYVANG
+91 VGIVYVVNG
-101 KADGSG
+101 KADAAG
-107 FGLIMAMCMLKMFD
+107 FMLIITMCILKMFD

-139 SGMSMTFRT
+139 SGMSMAFRT
-148 IAIMAAFSAA
+148 IAIMAVFSII
-158 AWTTRNIYIASAA
+158 AWVTRNIYAASAVA
-171 ATVAGLIGVVCV
+171 AVTGLAGAAVVAV
-183 ALVWSRRFSKLS
+183 VWSRGFEPLS
-195 ISFALDK
+195 VSFDREK
-202 MKSLFKNTVLLF
+202 MKSLFRSTILLF

-232 WTLTDKET
+232 WTLTDRDT
-240 LVYGIVFMPTMV
+240 LAYGIVFMPTMV

-272 EDKNLKKFAGLMG
+272 EQGEYKAFAK
-285 TLVAIACGLTIV
+285 LVAVLVATAVGITVV
-297 TFAAG
+297 TLGAG

-315 IDLVPYRA
+315 IELAPYKS

-338 MLFYYALTV
+338 ILFYYALTV

-355 AGYTISFIVS
+355 AGYTITFIVS
-365 IVLPVIM
+365 IILPIVM
-372 VKNMGIMGAGWSYLI
+372 VKAMGIAGAGTSYLI
-387 VMLLLTL
+387 VMMLLTV
-394 LFAGMFYIRLISEKR
+394 LFGGMLCVKLKKR

>member
-1 MNKKKFI
+1 
-8 WNMLGSGIYSLA
+8 MLGSGIYSLA
-20 TVIFVMLAKRIVG
+20 TVIFVMLAKRLVG

-58 RPFQVT
+58 RPFHVT
-64 DVKGQYRAEEYF
+64 DVKQQYKAKEYF
-76 GFRGLSCLAMLICGL
+76 GFRVISSAAMLACAVV
-91 IVGVVYVANG
+91 VGIVYVVNG
-101 KADGSG
+101 KADAAG
-107 FGLIMAMCMLKMFD
+107 FMLIITMCILKMFD

-139 SGMSMTFRT
+139 SGMSMAFRT
-148 IAIMAAFSAA
+148 MAIMAVFSII
-158 AWTTRNIYIASAA
+158 AWVTRNIYAASAA
-171 ATVAGLIGVVCV
+171 AAVTGLAGTAVVAV
-183 ALVWSRRFSKLS
+183 VWSRWFEPLS
-195 ISFALDK
+195 VSFDREK
-202 MKSLFKNTVLLF
+202 MKSLFRSTILLF

-232 WTLTDKET
+232 WTLTDRDT
-240 LVYGIVFMPTMV
+240 LAYGIVFMPTMV

-272 EDKNLKKFAGLMG
+272 EQGEYKAFAK
-285 TLVAIACGLTIV
+285 LVAVLVATAVGITVV
-297 TFAAG
+297 TLGAG

-315 IDLVPYRA
+315 IELAPYKS

-338 MLFYYALTV
+338 ILFYYALTV

-355 AGYTISFIVS
+355 AGYTITFVVS
-365 IVLPVIM
+365 IILPIVM
-372 VKNMGIMGAGWSYLI
+372 VKAMGIAGAGTSYLI
-387 VMLLLTL
+387 VMMLLTV
-394 LFAGMFYIRLISEKR
+394 LFGGMLCVKLKKR

>member
-1 MNKKKFI
+1 MKKKQFI

-20 TVIFVMLAKRIVG
+20 TVIFVMLAKRLVG

-64 DVKGQYRAEEYF
+64 DVKQQYKAKEYF
-76 GFRGLSCLAMLICGL
+76 GFRVISSAAMLACAVV
-91 IVGVVYVANG
+91 VGIVYVVNG
-101 KADGSG
+101 KADAAG
-107 FGLIMAMCMLKMFD
+107 FMLIITMCILKMFD
-121 GIADVFEG
+121 GVADVFEG

-139 SGMSMTFRT
+139 SGMSMAFRT
-148 IAIMAAFSAA
+148 MAIMAVFSII
-158 AWTTRNIYIASAA
+158 AWVTRNIYAASAVA
-171 ATVAGLIGVVCV
+171 AVTGLAGAAVVAV
-183 ALVWSRRFSKLS
+183 VWSRGFEPLS
-195 ISFALDK
+195 VSFDREK
-202 MKSLFKNTVLLF
+202 MKSLFRSTILLF

-232 WTLTDKET
+232 WTLTDRDT
-240 LVYGIVFMPTMV
+240 LAYGIVFMPTMV

-272 EDKNLKKFAGLMG
+272 EQGEYKAFAK
-285 TLVAIACGLTIV
+285 LVAVLVATAVGITVV
-297 TFAAG
+297 TLGAG

-315 IDLVPYRA
+315 IELAPYKS

-338 MLFYYALTV
+338 ILFYYALTV

-355 AGYTISFIVS
+355 AGYTITFVVS
-365 IVLPVIM
+365 IILPIVM
-372 VKNMGIMGAGWSYLI
+372 VKAMGISGAGTSYLI
-387 VMLLLTL
+387 VMMLLTV
-394 LFAGMFYIRLISEKR
+394 LFGGMLCVKLKKR

>member
-1 MNKKKFI
+1 MKKKQFI

-20 TVIFVMLAKRIVG
+20 TVIFVMLAKRLVG

-58 RPFQVT
+58 RPFHVT
-64 DVKGQYRAEEYF
+64 DVKQQYKAKEYF
-76 GFRGLSCLAMLICGL
+76 GFRVISSAAMLACAVV
-91 IVGVVYVANG
+91 VGIVYVVNG
-101 KADGSG
+101 KADAAG
-107 FGLIMAMCMLKMFD
+107 FMLIITMCILKMFD

-139 SGMSMTFRT
+139 SGMSMAFRT
-148 IAIMAAFSAA
+148 MAIMAVFSII
-158 AWTTRNIYIASAA
+158 AWVTRNIYAASAA
-171 ATVAGLIGVVCV
+171 AAVTGLAGTAVVAV
-183 ALVWSRRFSKLS
+183 VWSHWFEPLS
-195 ISFALDK
+195 VSFDREK
-202 MKSLFKNTVLLF
+202 MKSLFRSTILLF

-232 WTLTDKET
+232 WTLTDRDT
-240 LVYGIVFMPTMV
+240 LAYGIVFMPTMV

-272 EDKNLKKFAGLMG
+272 EQGEYKAFAK
-285 TLVAIACGLTIV
+285 LVAILVATAVGITVV
-297 TFAAG
+297 TLGAG

-315 IDLVPYRA
+315 IELAPYKS

-338 MLFYYALTV
+338 ILFYYALTV

-355 AGYTISFIVS
+355 AGYTITFVVS
-365 IVLPVIM
+365 IILPIVM
-372 VKNMGIMGAGWSYLI
+372 VKAMGIAGAGTSYLI
-387 VMLLLTL
+387 VMMLLTV
-394 LFAGMFYIRLISEKR
+394 LFGGMLCVKLKKR

>member
-1 MNKKKFI
+1 
-8 WNMLGSGIYSLA
+8 MLGSGIYSLA
-20 TVIFVMLAKRIVG
+20 TVIFVMLAKRLVG

-64 DVKGQYRAEEYF
+64 DVKQQYKAKEYF
-76 GFRGLSCLAMLICGL
+76 GFRVISSAAMLACAVV
-91 IVGVVYVANG
+91 VGIVYVVNG
-101 KADGSG
+101 KADAAG
-107 FGLIMAMCMLKMFD
+107 FMLIITMCILKMFD

-139 SGMSMTFRT
+139 SGMSMAFRT
-148 IAIMAAFSAA
+148 IAIMAVFSII
-158 AWTTRNIYIASAA
+158 AWVTRNIYAASAVA
-171 ATVAGLIGVVCV
+171 AVTGLAGAAVVAV
-183 ALVWSRRFSKLS
+183 VWSRGFEPLS
-195 ISFALDK
+195 VSFDREK
-202 MKSLFKNTVLLF
+202 MKSLFRSTILLF

-232 WTLTDKET
+232 WTLTDRDT
-240 LVYGIVFMPTMV
+240 LAYGIVFMPTMV

-272 EDKNLKKFAGLMG
+272 EQGEYKAFAK
-285 TLVAIACGLTIV
+285 LVAVLVATAVGITVV
-297 TFAAG
+297 TLGAG

-315 IDLVPYRA
+315 IELAPYKS

-338 MLFYYALTV
+338 ILFYYALTV

-355 AGYTISFIVS
+355 AGYTITFVVS
-365 IVLPVIM
+365 IILPIVM
-372 VKNMGIMGAGWSYLI
+372 VKAMGIAGAGTSYLI
-387 VMLLLTL
+387 VMMLLTV
-394 LFAGMFYIRLISEKR
+394 LFGGMLCVKLKKR